1 MQAATIAF
9 NDNTPAADTITDSG
23 SGFIAAGF
31 SAGDKISASGSSS
44 NDGTYTIDTLTAGV
58 ITLIATDALT
68 DEVAGNLITLTRLCG
83 PGNYIGVTDVDNWL
97 AAMDSI
103 DQLKVINRIEAM
115 VERITHDLFYSADF
129 DIYRDGNGK
138 NRLHLGLT
146 PDILSVT
153 SIAISG
159 VTLSTDYY
167 TYDANAVYLDCT
179 AATALDVELLRLLR
193 RGRNLFPEGV
203 NNIRVIGTYG
213 HASCPELIKQACI
226 ILARNENDS
235 TLYTHY
241 IEGTER
247 IADWSYTAGKQLTGV
262 KEADDILKLF
272 VRKKTT
278 WAVV

>member
-9 NDNTPAADTITDSG
+9 NDNSPAADTITDSA

-31 SAGDKISASGSSS
+31 SSGDKFSVAGSTS
-44 NDGTYTIDTLTAGV
+44 NDASYTIDTLTAGV

-83 PGNYIGVTDVDNWL
+83 PGNYITVTDVDNWL
-97 AAMDSI
+97 AEMDSI
-103 DQLKVINRIEAM
+103 AQLKVINRVEAI
-115 VERITHDLFYSADF
+115 VEAVTHDLFYSAAF

-138 NRLHLGLT
+138 NRLYLGMI
-146 PDILSVT
+146 PDILTVT
-153 SIAISG
+153 SIEISG
-159 VTLSTDYY
+159 VTLTSSYY
-167 TYDANAVYLDCT
+167 TYDRNAVYLDCT

-193 RGRNLFPEGV
+193 RGKNLFPQGV
-203 NNIRVIGTYG
+203 NNIHVTGTYG

-226 ILARNENDS
+226 ILAKNENDS

-241 IEGTER
+241 IEGTEH
-247 IADWSYTAGKQLTGV
+247 IADYSYTAGKQLTGV

-272 VRKKTT
+272 VRKKAN